1 MRQYRHSWTIHLRR
15 SAAFTLPA
23 IVGAT
28 GLLAT
33 ITILAACSKGPE
45 PDTKAPPVPTG
56 LLVTRGDERVQLTWD
71 AVSAKDL
78 EGYYPHHRE
87 GTTGTPVKGAL
98 VSTTQAW
105 VPGLTNGTEYS
116 FYVTSV
122 DEAGNESD
130 PSASVT
136 ATPNNESDLTQQ
148 GWTEW
153 EAGDYAAAGPLF
165 EDALTFDVTYADA
178 HNGLGWTALRQGDL
192 TEAEDRFGSANNYNL
207 ATQDAR
213 VGLLAI
219 YRDAPGKLTLA
230 MANGIAILQND
241 PAYVFSHDPSIDADM
256 VRVMLS
262 QVFFRLGES
271 FFDEA
276 QLLMDTVV
284 PGNGLDPANSGT
296 WTVDSTT
303 YSTYAAAL
311 LALIQSAFDL
321 L

>member
-1 MRQYRHSWTIHLRR
+1 M
-15 SAAFTLPA
+15 PV
-23 IVGAT
+23 IVGAA
-28 GLLAT
+28 GVLAT
-33 ITILAACSKGPE
+33 ITLLGSCSKGSKA
-45 PDTKAPPVPTG
+45 DTKPPQVPTG

-71 AVSAKDL
+71 AVTANDL
-78 EGYYPHHRE
+78 EGYYPYHWE

-116 FYVTSV
+116 FHVTSV
-122 DEAGNESD
+122 DEAGNESA
-130 PSASVT
+130 PSAQVS
-136 ATPNNESDLTQQ
+136 ATPNNEVDLTQQ
-148 GWTEW
+148 GWTAW
-153 EAGDYAAAGPLF
+153 EAGNYGTAGPLF

-178 HNGLGWTALRQGDL
+178 HNGRGWTALRQGDL
-192 TEAEDRFGSANNYNL
+192 TEAEQRFGSANNYNL
-207 ATQDAR
+207 TAQDAR
-213 VGLLAI
+213 VGLLAV

-241 PAYVFSHDPSIDADM
+241 PSYVFSHDTTVDADM

-262 QVFFRLGES
+262 QVYFRLGEDY
-271 FFDEA
+271 FDEA
-276 QLLMDTVV
+276 QLLMDAVV
-284 PGNGLDPANSGT
+284 PGNGLDPASSGT
-296 WTVDSTT
+296 WTVDSTS